1 MSFENSTADILDGR
15 DPNLVARRLRTEHP
29 YLVDLIAV
37 LRANPA
43 GLRRWSVMR
52 AIRRK
57 REDSNLPIHQK
68 FEDEV
73 ERAFRRLCADADSL
87 KIRDCT
93 AETALFY
100 RPRERAGEVWAVYM
114 DRAEAWLKAEQIAFD

>member
-1 MSFENSTADILDGR
+1 MTYENAEMEVSEAR
-15 DPNLVARRLRTEHP
+15 DANLVARRLRTEHP

-37 LRANPA
+37 LRANRA

-52 AIRRK
+52 AIRHK
-57 REDSNLPIHQK
+57 REHAGLPIHQK

-73 ERAFRRLCADADSL
+73 ERAFRRLCADGDAIKL
-87 KIRDCT
+87 RDCS

-100 RPRERAGEVWAVYM
+100 RPKERAGEVWAVYA

>member
-1 MSFENSTADILDGR
+1 MTYENAFAEIPEKRGDDLA
-15 DPNLVARRLRTEHP
+15 ARKLRSEHP

-37 LRANPA
+37 LRAHPA

-57 REDSNLPIHQK
+57 RESSSLPIHQK

-73 ERAFRRLCADADSL
+73 ERAFRRLCADSESL
-87 KIRDCT
+87 KNNGT
-93 AETALFY
+93 PAEAALFY
-100 RPRERAGEVWAVYM
+100 RPPERAGEVWAVYA
-114 DRAEAWLKAEQIAFD
+114 DRAEAWLRDERIDFV